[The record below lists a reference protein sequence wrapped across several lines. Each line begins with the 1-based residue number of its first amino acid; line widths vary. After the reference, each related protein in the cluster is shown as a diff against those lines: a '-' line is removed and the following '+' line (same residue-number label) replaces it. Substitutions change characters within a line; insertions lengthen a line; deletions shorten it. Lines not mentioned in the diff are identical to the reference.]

1 MNQPKSP
8 TPAVDSKAIAAPA
21 KRDESRSAH
30 LARHMT
36 SPATTAAVTSSYFIE
51 GTVKSVELPELLT
64 VLQDK
69 VAQVQK
75 GDLSDLE
82 ATLAAQATTL
92 NSIFSEMARR
102 GALNMGVEV
111 ESCDRYMRLALKAQ
125 SQCRATIETLA
136 AIKSPPVVIAR
147 QANFSAGHQQINN
160 GDTILPPAE
169 NSQTAQIKVLDAN
182 HGQRLDTR
190 TTSTAIGADT
200 DMAPMGKRDRPA
212 NGRRKS
218 ARVSKRGQGEDA

>member
-1 MNQPKSP
+1 MNQPKSS
-8 TPAVDSKAIAAPA
+8 TPAVDSKAITAPA

-51 GTVKSVELPELLT
+51 GTVKSVELPELVT

-69 VAQVQK
+69 VAKVQK

-92 NSIFSEMARR
+92 NSIFNELARR
-102 GALNMGVEV
+102 AASNMGVQIDTTE
-111 ESCDRYMRLALKAQ
+111 RYMRLALKAQ
-125 SQCRATIETLA
+125 GQCRATIETLA
-136 AIKSPPVVIAR
+136 AMKNPPVVIAR

-190 TTSTAIGADT
+190 TTSPAIGADT

-212 NGRRKS
+212 NGRGKG

>member
-1 MNQPKSP
+1 MSQPKSP
-8 TPAVDSKAIAAPA
+8 TPAVDSKAIAAPG

-30 LARHMT
+30 LARQMT

-51 GTVKSVELPELLT
+51 GTVKGIELPELVT
-64 VLQDK
+64 ELQDK
-69 VAQVQK
+69 VAQVKK
-75 GDLSDLE
+75 GDLSNLE
-82 ATLAAQATTL
+82 ATLTAQAITL
-92 NSIFSEMARR
+92 DSIFSEMARR
-102 GALNMGVEV
+102 GALNMGIDV

-136 AIKSPPVVIAR
+136 AIKCPPVVIAR

-160 GDTILPPAE
+160 AGTILPPAE

-190 TTSTAIGADT
+190 TTSSAIGADT
-200 DMAPMGKRDRPA
+200 DMAPMGKRDRPT
-212 NGRRKS
+212 NGRGKG